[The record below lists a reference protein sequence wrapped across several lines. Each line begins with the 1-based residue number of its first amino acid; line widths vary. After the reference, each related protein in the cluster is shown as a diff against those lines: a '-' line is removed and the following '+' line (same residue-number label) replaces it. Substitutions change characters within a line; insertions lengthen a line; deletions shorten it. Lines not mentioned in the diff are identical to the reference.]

1 MPFLKDVADF
11 SNTTIIITFDPDED
25 RGRNNNELS
34 VPIPIFD
41 DSIDEANEQVFI
53 VQLKVVGGANVNS
66 VTISRQ
72 VSLCRIIDDDRKKIE
87 LP

>member
-11 SNTTIIITFDPDED
+11 NNTTIIITFDPDED

-34 VPIPIFD
+34 VPILIFD

-72 VSLCRIIDDDRKKIE
+72 VSLCRIIDDDCKKIE
-87 LP
+87 LL